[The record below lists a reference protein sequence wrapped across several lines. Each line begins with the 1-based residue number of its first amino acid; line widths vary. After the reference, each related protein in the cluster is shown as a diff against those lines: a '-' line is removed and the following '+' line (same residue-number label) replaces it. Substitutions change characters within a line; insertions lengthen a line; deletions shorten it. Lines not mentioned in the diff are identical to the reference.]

1 MGAGVALGFGA
12 SVWVQRKV
20 KTAAA
25 KYRPAG
31 LAGTAVEK
39 ARAWPGEV
47 RAAFDE
53 GRTTMRQREAELRVG
68 LGDEDPAD
76 QAANP
81 RGRAIR

>member
-1 MGAGVALGFGA
+1 MGAGAALGFGA
-12 SVWVQRKV
+12 SVWVQRKL

-31 LAGTAVEK
+31 LAGSAVEK

-47 RAAFDE
+47 RAAIDE

-68 LGDEDPAD
+68 LGDEVPAD
-76 QAANP
+76 QP
-81 RGRAIR
+81 ISPPGRAVR